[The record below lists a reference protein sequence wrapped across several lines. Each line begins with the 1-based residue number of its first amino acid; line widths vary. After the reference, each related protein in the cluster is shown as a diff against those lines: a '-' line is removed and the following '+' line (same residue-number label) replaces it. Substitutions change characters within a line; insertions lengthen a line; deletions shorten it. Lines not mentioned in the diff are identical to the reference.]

1 MQTIISEGQLRLLT
15 HAVAPPATPLSAAFH
30 QVKLQV
36 MAPDDRPLSHEAF
49 IAAAQLYGLMP
60 DIDRWTAAQLL
71 VKYADDIKRKGLSL
85 ALPLAIDSLLSA
97 DFQRYLTETVRA
109 SSLPPQ
115 ALLFSVD
122 EAAILEH
129 AAQCRAFLRELQQQG
144 CRLIVNGFGHNI
156 NAFDELSDQRIDII
170 RIDERFIT
178 NVHCNQMDELMV
190 SMLNGAAHR
199 IKAQTFA
206 GPAHQ
211 PVTLQALRDIGVDLA
226 DGDQVALEQ
235 PLAVLLSDGYF
246 GIR

>member
-1 MQTIISEGQLRLLT
+1 
-15 HAVAPPATPLSAAFH
+15 
-30 QVKLQV
+30 VKLQV
-36 MAPDDRPLSHEAF
+36 MAPDDRPLPHEAF

-60 DIDRWTAAQLL
+60 DIDRWTVAQLL
-71 VKYADDIKRKGLSL
+71 VHCADDIKRKGLSL
-85 ALPLAIDSLLSA
+85 ALPLATDSLLNT
-97 DFQRYLTETVRA
+97 DFQRELTERVRA

-122 EAAILEH
+122 EAVVLEH
-129 AAQCRAFLRELQQQG
+129 AAQCRACLRELQQLG

-156 NAFDELSDQRIDII
+156 NAFDELGDQKIDII
-170 RIDERFIT
+170 RVDERFIT

-199 IKAQTFA
+199 IKAQTLA